1 MKFLTRTVA
10 AVGLALTL
18 PLTALAQNTTAP
30 NTLVRLST
38 AEGPIDIVLLD
49 SQAPVTVTN
58 FLSYVRRGDYNRSF
72 FHRLVPRFVLQG
84 GGFTAPPVARVP
96 TQAAIANEFSASR
109 SNVRGTVAMAKL
121 GNNPN
126 SATSQWFVNLANNAA
141 NLDAQNGGFTV
152 FGRITT
158 PSMAIVDR
166 LATSPRVDASGCGPV
181 FSAFD
186 SLPVLR
192 DTPENCSIV
201 EPTNLRMITVAA
213 ELTSRATALPAERIF
228 DFVEAAFPQYANPA
242 SPATLTADGY
252 TYRFYSA
259 TNAYLGVKDGKVYYL
274 VPSLSPDIQLLGT
287 VEEWLAFAQGAGY

>member
-10 AVGLALTL
+10 AVGLALAL
-18 PLTALAQNTTAP
+18 PLAALAQSTTAP

-38 AEGPIDIVLLD
+38 AEGPIDIVLLN
-49 SQAPVTVTN
+49 SEAPVTVTN

-72 FHRLVPRFVLQG
+72 FHRLVPGFVMQG
-84 GGFTAPPVARVP
+84 GGYTAPPIAKVP
-96 TQAAIANEFSASR
+96 AQPAIVNEFSATR

-121 GNNPN
+121 GGNPN
-126 SATSQWFVNLANNAA
+126 SATSEWFVNLANNAA

-152 FGRITT
+152 FGRVTA

-166 LATSPRVDASGCGPV
+166 LATSRLVDASGCGPAL
-181 FSAFD
+181 SAFG

-192 DTPENCSIV
+192 SISNCTQVAPENLLMV
-201 EPTNLRMITVAA
+201 AFAA
-213 ELTSRATALPAERIF
+213 ELTSRATASPAERIF
-228 DFVEAAFPQYANPA
+228 DYVEAAFPQYAKPA

-259 TNAYLGVKDGKVYYL
+259 TNAYLGVKDGKVFYL

-287 VEEWLAFAQGAGY
+287 VDEWLAIAQGAGY